1 MSRSDSPY
9 VVCLDNT
16 DYAASL
22 EVRKIYRRIPDE
34 VAEADGFVR
43 VIDESDEDYVYP
55 ARSFA
60 AIEVPKAVDDAFA
73 GARRTG

>member
-1 MSRSDSPY
+1 
-9 VVCLDNT
+9 
-16 DYAASL
+16 
-22 EVRKIYRRIPDE
+22 
-34 VAEADGFVR
+34 
-43 VIDESDEDYVYP
+43 VIDESDEDYLYP